1 MSGSCGTM
9 VSSFTFFLL
18 WCRSTMGVE
27 SRSNMTNHGCRLLWS
42 LELRNCYFLLNT
54 IVDTFCYQR
63 ISFPEHT
70 KTLSQNTFPTH
81 STALICGSF
90 RHWHLSTSN
99 INAHMLRLHES
110 KYYRET
116 TTSIRHM
123 SSLLMRYPST
133 DPPSSPDS
141 QGPKMRALD

>member
-1 MSGSCGTM
+1 MEHEWILWHNGFLFYFFPSP
-9 VSSFTFFLL
+9 VSIYNG
-18 WCRSTMGVE
+18 CRITKQHDE
-27 SRSNMTNHGCRLLWS
+27 SRMQVTWS

-123 SSLLMRYPST
+123 SFPF
-133 DPPSSPDS
+133 PNFC
-141 QGPKMRALD
+141 